1 MIYLIEKDVYSL
13 QDYFNTIEDTNVTL
27 QDFIETVSKDLK
39 SHCKFF
45 FLFEFLTLVS
55 LADKRG
61 WLLIGLWESNIIC
74 ISQKT

>member
-39 SHCKFF
+39 SHCKNFF
-45 FLFEFLTLVS
+45 PFWIL
-55 LADKRG
+55 K
-61 WLLIGLWESNIIC
+61 
-74 ISQKT
+74 ISEPCW

>member
-39 SHCKFF
+39 SHCKNF
-45 FLFEFLTLVS
+45 FLFF
-55 LADKRG
+55 
-61 WLLIGLWESNIIC
+61 
-74 ISQKT
+74 